1 MPWVRCAFG
10 NICLTPS
17 PIVHV
22 LVSLCMTQTKYPP
35 SPKSLTAAPDMR
47 HVQSLL
53 LPPAQVFIYTS
64 NSFVAKLLFH
74 ANSNM
79 SGRQWQW
86 TPQFRTWLGCL
97 LALDALHFFW
107 YFDEIFS
114 IYFQY
119 FRNLPDWTLAVHQVH
134 CQHLAFFQDAADVSE
149 PSWWW
154 WCSGWEVGLIRVTF
168 IWMLMIRPYIFKI
181 LIPGFSKLF

>member
-1 MPWVRCAFG
+1 MYFSTFTKRNQVEVWPKFWSSMIDAKSPIMFKDSMLWVCCAFG
-10 NICLTPS
+10 NIFLTPS
-17 PIVHV
+17 LIVPV
-22 LVSLCMTQTKYPP
+22 LVSLCMIQTKYPP

-97 LALDALHFFW
+97 LALDALQFFFIFRW
-107 YFDEIFS
+107 NILNFFS
-114 IYFQY
+114 IF
-119 FRNLPDWTLAVHQVH
+119 
-134 CQHLAFFQDAADVSE
+134 
-149 PSWWW
+149 
-154 WCSGWEVGLIRVTF
+154 
-168 IWMLMIRPYIFKI
+168 
-181 LIPGFSKLF
+181 

>member
-1 MPWVRCAFG
+1 MYFSTFTKRNQVEVWPKFWRSMIDAKSPIKFKNSMPWVRCAFG

-97 LALDALHFFW
+97 LALDALQFFLIFRW
-107 YFDEIFS
+107 NILNFFS
-114 IYFQY
+114 IF
-119 FRNLPDWTLAVHQVH
+119 
-134 CQHLAFFQDAADVSE
+134 
-149 PSWWW
+149 
-154 WCSGWEVGLIRVTF
+154 
-168 IWMLMIRPYIFKI
+168 
-181 LIPGFSKLF
+181 